1 MSEDNKINKALAD
14 LIFIGE
20 IEEEVVLFNKTW
32 KMRTLTSEEHLSA
45 TSATA
50 DYDPISRIF
59 AIKVEVLSRA
69 IKSVD
74 GEPFENRLE
83 AAKTFRSMQA
93 VIIDRLYQKYDEIQQ
108 KQENALNKFDDL
120 KK

>member
-1 MSEDNKINKALAD
+1 MSEDNKMSKILED

-20 IEEEVVLFNKTW
+20 VEEEIVLFNKTW
-32 KMRTLTSEEHLSA
+32 KMKTLTSEEHLSA

-69 IKSVD
+69 VKSVD
-74 GEPFENRLE
+74 GVIFESRLE
-83 AAKTFRSMQA
+83 ASKTFRNMQA
-93 VIIDRLYQKYDEIQQ
+93 IIIDKLYQKYDEIQQ
-108 KQENALNKFDDL
+108 KQENALSKFEDL